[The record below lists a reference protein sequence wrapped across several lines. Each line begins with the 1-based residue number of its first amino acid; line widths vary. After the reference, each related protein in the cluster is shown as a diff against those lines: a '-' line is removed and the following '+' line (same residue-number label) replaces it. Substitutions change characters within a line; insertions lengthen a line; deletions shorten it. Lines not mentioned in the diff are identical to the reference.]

1 MGQRV
6 TDQCV
11 NYYLVPVQ
19 YQSEYYSV
27 LLPAASADLY
37 SASASVFRPG
47 VSASVQATTQCQC
60 VSKCALLQVASA
72 SAGQY

>member
-6 TDQCV
+6 TAQCV

-47 VSASVQATTQCQC
+47 ASASV
-60 VSKCALLQVASA
+60 
-72 SAGQY
+72 